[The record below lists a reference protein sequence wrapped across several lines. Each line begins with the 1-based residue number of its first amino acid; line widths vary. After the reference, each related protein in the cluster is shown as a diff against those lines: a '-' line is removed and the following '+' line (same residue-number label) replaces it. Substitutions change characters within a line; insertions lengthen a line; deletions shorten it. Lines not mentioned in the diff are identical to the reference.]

1 MAARKEQA
9 GVHPKQEPPR
19 QAQDIS
25 GAGPQAE
32 QAPPPLPDM
41 TVRIFPIKNSKSK
54 LRATANVN
62 IAGAFAVQGFRIF
75 DSKKGLFVKEP
86 EQTYVK
92 EGTELTRSVFFPVT
106 KEAREA
112 LHGQILRSY
121 ELVMEKEMN
130 QRQDD
135 LEYLLSDEDAPPER
149 EYSPPLE
156 DEDLPF
162 DMEPGM

>member
-1 MAARKEQA
+1 MAIR
-9 GVHPKQEPPR
+9 KQENTAQEVG
-19 QAQDIS
+19 QAQQGNGAAPAQAE
-25 GAGPQAE
+25 GAGRA
-32 QAPPPLPDM
+32 LPEL
-41 TVRIFPIKNSKSK
+41 TVRIFPVRNSSSK
-54 LRATANVN
+54 LKATANVN

-86 EQTYVK
+86 EQSYVK

-112 LHGQILRSY
+112 LHGQILHSY

-130 QRQDD
+130 QRQEDTD
-135 LEYLLSDEDAPPER
+135 FFLGDEDAPPER
-149 EYSPPLE
+149 EYEPLE

-162 DMEPGM
+162 DFGQSM

>member
-1 MAARKEQA
+1 MAERKQHTGVQPEQEA
-9 GVHPKQEPPR
+9 PQ
-19 QAQDIS
+19 QAPAS
-25 GAGPQAE
+25 PEAGPQAE
-32 QAPPPLPDM
+32 QAPPSLPDL

-62 IAGAFAVQGFRIF
+62 IAGAFAVRGFRIF
-75 DSKKGLFVKEP
+75 DSKNGLFVKEP
-86 EQTYVK
+86 EQSYVK

-112 LHGQILRSY
+112 LHGQILHSY

-130 QRQDD
+130 QRQEDTD
-135 LEYLLSDEDAPPER
+135 FFLGDEDAPPER
-149 EYSPPLE
+149 EYEPLE

-162 DMEPGM
+162 DFGQSM